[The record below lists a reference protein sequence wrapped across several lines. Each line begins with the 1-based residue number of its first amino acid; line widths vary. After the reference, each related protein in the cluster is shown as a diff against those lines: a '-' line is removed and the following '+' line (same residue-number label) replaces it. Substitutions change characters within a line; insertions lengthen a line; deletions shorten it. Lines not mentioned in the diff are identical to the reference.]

1 MIETKSLLQRKEM
14 ALSALLEITQAIN
27 NNIAEEF
34 LYRIYNF
41 TLRGNLSISRMA
53 LWVNDFGSWS
63 CKTHIGIKPQVEKPN
78 LDKLLESHIKG
89 VTYLPSSV
97 FSQDFGEF
105 EWLIPVYH
113 QNNPLAFVFASG
125 VNGADIDADFIR
137 TLTNILIV
145 AIENKKLAQKQL
157 EQEVFRKELDI
168 AAKVQQRLF
177 PKNLPNTHRLQ
188 ISAFYSPHSS
198 VGGDYYDFV
207 QLSKDEILFCI
218 ADVSGKGIAAAMMMA
233 NFQASLR
240 TIVRQTKNLKE
251 IVSELNFLVMQNAQG
266 ENFIT
271 FFVAI
276 YDFSSNIL
284 RYINAGHNPPLLLRQ
299 HHIQYLEQG
308 TTVLGIFEPLPF
320 IVEAQMILNEDFLIF
335 AYTDGLTET
344 INPDEEQFGE
354 KRVSKCLQT
363 YSFTNLDHLHQ
374 QIIAEINAFRKNI
387 PFQDDIT
394 LLSCK
399 IIQSPSK
406 NPQSS

>member
-27 NNIAEEF
+27 NNIAEDF

-41 TLRGNLSISRMA
+41 TLRGNLSISQMA
-53 LWVNDFGSWS
+53 LWVNDFGFWS
-63 CKTHIGIKPQVEKPN
+63 CKTHIGVKPQINKQSLES
-78 LDKLLESHIKG
+78 LLESGIKG
-89 VTYLPSSV
+89 VTYLSDSI
-97 FSQDFGEF
+97 FSQNFGEF
-105 EWLIPVYH
+105 EWLIPIYH
-113 QNNPLAFVFASG
+113 KSTPLAYVFASG

-177 PKNLPNTHRLQ
+177 PKDLPNNSKLQ

-207 QLSKDEILFCI
+207 QLSEEEILFCI

-251 IVSELNFLVMQNAQG
+251 IIAELNYLVMQNAQG

-271 FFVAI
+271 FFVAT
-276 YDFSSNIL
+276 YHFPTKTL
-284 RYINAGHNPPLLLRQ
+284 RYINAGHNSPLLVCKHQIQ
-299 HHIQYLEQG
+299 HLDQG

-320 IVEAQMILNEDFLIF
+320 IVEAQMILNEDCFIF

-344 INPDEEQFGE
+344 INPDDEQFGE
-354 KRVSKCLQT
+354 DKVNKCLQT
-363 YSFTNLDHLHQ
+363 YSSENLDTLHQ
-374 QIIAEINAFRKNI
+374 QIIAEINSFRKNM

-399 IIQSPSK
+399 ITH
-406 NPQSS
+406 

>member
-1 MIETKSLLQRKEM
+1 MTETKSLLQRKEM

-27 NNIAEEF
+27 NNIAEDF

-41 TLRGNLSISRMA
+41 TLRGNLSISQMA
-53 LWVNDFGSWS
+53 LWVNDFGVWS
-63 CKTHIGIKPQVEKPN
+63 CKTHIGAKPQISVDIFEEILQSNIKEVTFLENSSLKNFFPN
-78 LDKLLESHIKG
+78 
-89 VTYLPSSV
+89 
-97 FSQDFGEF
+97 F
-105 EWLIPVYH
+105 ELLIPIYH
-113 QNNPLAFVFASG
+113 KSTPLAFVFASG
-125 VNGADIDADFIR
+125 VNGAEVDADFIR

-168 AAKVQQRLF
+168 AAKVQQRLC
-177 PKNLPNTHRLQ
+177 PKNLPNTSRLQ

-207 QLSKDEILFCI
+207 EISENKILFCI

-240 TIVRQTKNLKE
+240 TIVRQTQDLKE
-251 IVSELNFLVMQNAQG
+251 IVAELNYLIMQNAQG

-271 FFVAI
+271 FFVAT
-276 YDFSSNIL
+276 YDFSNRTL
-284 RYINAGHNPPLLLRQ
+284 RYINAGHNPPLLVYQ
-299 HHIQYLEQG
+299 HQIQYLEQG
-308 TTVLGIFEPLPF
+308 STVLGIFEPLPF
-320 IVEAQMILNEDFLIF
+320 IVEAQMILKEDCLIF

-344 INPDEEQFGE
+344 ISPEDEQFGE
-354 KRVSKCLQT
+354 ERVAKCLQT
-363 YSFTNLDHLHQ
+363 YNSKNLDTLHQ
-374 QIIAEINAFRKNI
+374 QIISEINAFRKNI

-399 IIQSPSK
+399 ITH
-406 NPQSS
+406 

>member
-63 CKTHIGIKPQVEKPN
+63 CKTFIGVKPQISKQN
-78 LDKLLESHIKG
+78 LEKLLESNVKG
-89 VTYLPSSV
+89 VTYLSESI

-105 EWLIPVYH
+105 EWLIPIYH
-113 QNNPLAFVFASG
+113 KNNPLAFVFASG

-177 PKNLPNTHRLQ
+177 PKNLPNTPKLQ

-198 VGGDYYDFV
+198 VGGDYYDFI
-207 QLSKDEILFCI
+207 QLNEDEILFCI

-251 IVSELNFLVMQNAQG
+251 IIAELNYSVMQNAQG

-271 FFVAI
+271 FFVAT
-276 YDFSSNIL
+276 YRFSSKTL
-284 RYINAGHNPPLLLRQ
+284 CYINAGHNPPLLVC
-299 HHIQYLEQG
+299 QYHTQRLEQG

-320 IVEAQMILNEDFLIF
+320 IVEAQMILNDDFLVF

-344 INPDEEQFGE
+344 INPEDEQFGE
-354 KRVSKCLQT
+354 DRVNKCLQT
-363 YSFTNLDHLHQ
+363 YSSKNLDVLHQ
-374 QIIAEINAFRKNI
+374 QIITEINSFRKNM

-399 IIQSPSK
+399 ITH
-406 NPQSS
+406 

>member
-27 NNIAEEF
+27 NNIAEDF

-41 TLRGNLSISRMA
+41 TLRGNLSISKMA
-53 LWVNDFGSWS
+53 LWVNDFGLWS
-63 CKTHIGIKPQVEKPN
+63 CKTHIGAKPEMSKQNIET
-78 LDKLLESHIKG
+78 LLESGIKE
-89 VTYLPSSV
+89 VTYLSNHAL
-97 FSQDFGEF
+97 SQDFGNF
-105 EWLIPVYH
+105 EWLIPIYH
-113 QNNPLAFVFASG
+113 KGVPLAYVFASG
-125 VNGADIDADFIR
+125 INGADVDADFIR

-157 EQEVFRKELDI
+157 EQEIFRKELDI
-168 AAKVQQRLF
+168 AAKVQQRLC
-177 PKNLPNTHRLQ
+177 PKDLPNNSKLQ

-207 QLSKDEILFCI
+207 QLSKEEILFCI

-240 TIVRQTKNLKE
+240 TIVRQTQNLKE
-251 IVSELNFLVMQNAQG
+251 IIAELNYLIMQNAQG

-271 FFVAI
+271 FFVAT
-276 YDFSSNIL
+276 YHFPSKTL
-284 RYINAGHNPPLLLRQ
+284 RYINAGHNPPLLVCQ
-299 HHIQYLEQG
+299 HHIQRLEQG

-320 IVEAQMILNEDFLIF
+320 IVEAQTILNENFFIF
-335 AYTDGLTET
+335 SYTDGLTET
-344 INPDEEQFGE
+344 INPDDEQFGE
-354 KRVSKCLQT
+354 DRVYKCLQT
-363 YSFTNLDHLHQ
+363 YSSKNLDTLHQ
-374 QIIAEINAFRKNI
+374 QIIAEINAFRQNM

-399 IIQSPSK
+399 ITH
-406 NPQSS
+406 